1 MTTTTVEIPTS
12 VVDAVREARAA
23 RDAAMAMAEDAAAA
37 KELDVAA
44 IDTAIAAYAAT
55 GEPFS
60 ANDLRHVL
68 PEDLPSSL
76 FGARVHGRLGATAD
90 PEGRLR
96 PVDQGVD
103 PCPRDPRLGRHH
115 RGLTRRNTPTRRSHA

>member
-55 GEPFS
+55 GDPFS

-76 FGARVHGRLGATAD
+76 FGARFMAASKQRLIRKAGYVPSTKESTHAH
-90 PEGRLR
+90 EIRIWI
-96 PVDQGVD
+96 GV
-103 PCPRDPRLGRHH
+103 
-115 RGLTRRNTPTRRSHA
+115 TPS